1 MVMYREEWA
10 WSCTERRSGRGHV
23 QRGGVG
29 VVMYSE
35 EWAWSC
41 TERSGRDHVQKGVG
55 VAMYREVWVWSLVLR
70 RTK

>member
-1 MVMYREEWA
+1 MLLNVII
-10 WSCTERRSGRGHV
+10 HV
-23 QRGGVG
+23 KCMQRGVG
-29 VVMYSE
+29 VVMYSEE